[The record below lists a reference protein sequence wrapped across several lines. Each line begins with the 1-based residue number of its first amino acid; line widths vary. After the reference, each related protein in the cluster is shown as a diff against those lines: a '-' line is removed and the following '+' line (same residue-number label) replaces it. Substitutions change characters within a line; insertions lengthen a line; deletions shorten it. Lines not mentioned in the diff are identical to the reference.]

1 MKAIRQQLKEVLA
14 EQSVLV
20 QPRFYAHAVA
30 DFSSSEVGSRA
41 RQEPMELADAIRTPK
56 FVTQKEVTDAVA
68 VRLDSLEEGL
78 CV

>member
-1 MKAIRQQLKEVLA
+1 
-14 EQSVLV
+14 VLV
-20 QPRFYAHAVA
+20 HARLTLSP
-30 DFSSSEVGSRA
+30 DFSASVDEL
-41 RQEPMELADAIRTPK
+41 ELMELADAIRTPK